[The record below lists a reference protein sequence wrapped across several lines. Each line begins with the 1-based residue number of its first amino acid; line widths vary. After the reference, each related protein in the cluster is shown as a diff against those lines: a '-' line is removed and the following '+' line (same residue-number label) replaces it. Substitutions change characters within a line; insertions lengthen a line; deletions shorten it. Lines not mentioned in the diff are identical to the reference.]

1 MNSTDNLSNLLQS
14 WQPEVADS
22 RDFNRAVWMRLES
35 EENRKGV
42 TAAAIFSWIQLF
54 ARPRI
59 AITAASIAL
68 FCGIFLGTLEARS
81 TGEDRYLQSLNPYT
95 LHRQDH

>member
-1 MNSTDNLSNLLQS
+1 MKSSDNLAKLLQS

-22 RDFNRAVWMRLES
+22 RDFNRAVWMLIEAA
-35 EENRKGV
+35 ENRNGV
-42 TAAAIFSWIQLF
+42 TAAAIFSWVQLF

-59 AITAASIAL
+59 AITAGAIAL
-68 FCGIFLGTLEARS
+68 FCGIFLGTLQARS